1 MKIAY
6 KAIPVLQGG
15 CKYYVSTAQ
24 GTMPKA
30 IAEAEK
36 WIARN
41 RLDGEIWSITVEV
54 YFYL

>member
-1 MKIAY
+1 MKTAY
-6 KAIPVLQGG
+6 RAMPVLQGG
-15 CKYYVSTAQ
+15 NRYYVPTAQ

-41 RLDGEIWSITVEV
+41 RLDGEIWSIAVEV
-54 YFYL
+54 YFYP